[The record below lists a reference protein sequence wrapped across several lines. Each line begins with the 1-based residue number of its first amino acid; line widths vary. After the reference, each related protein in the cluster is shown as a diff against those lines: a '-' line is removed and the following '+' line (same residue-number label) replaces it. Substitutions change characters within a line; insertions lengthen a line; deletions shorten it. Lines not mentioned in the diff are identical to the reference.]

1 MQRFFIFEDRSCNL
15 KNIYKKS
22 ENLCI
27 GPNNNALCRNST
39 YLQSQRRSYFFLS
52 LHFKWGKNEKTYIP
66 HTRMKKINIETEN
79 KMFVEGKNIN
89 RRMHYAR
96 LHCKFYLQIYFKTTN
111 KNSKKSMLCVLHI
124 FFFLFVFHCMA
135 WIDRKCLCAVYI
147 DFDKITVIKVVQYIC
162 QINLPF

>member
-111 KNSKKSMLCVLHI
+111 KNSKKSMLCVLQI
-124 FFFLFVFHCMA
+124 FFFLICLPLYGSNRQKMSMCCVYWF
-135 WIDRKCLCAVYI
+135 RKNHSNQSGPVYMS
-147 DFDKITVIKVVQYIC
+147 
-162 QINLPF
+162 N